1 MDGFIATY
9 GETYKTALGFFW
21 KTGWAFVLGYSISA
35 MIQTFVP
42 KKRLTRH
49 WPLGKSLQRHRAAI
63 RHEPV

>member
-1 MDGFIATY
+1 
-9 GETYKTALGFFW
+9 
-21 KTGWAFVLGYSISA
+21 VLGYSISA